1 MKAAWRYMRGICPA
15 CGHKPTLNP
24 LRALLGAGLV
34 LAVLTAVFAVMDK
47 VAELQI
53 EGIAD
58 RMDARVAQ
66 DAK

>member
-1 MKAAWRYMRGICPA
+1 MKTVWRSMRGICPA

-34 LAVLTAVFAVMDK
+34 LAVLTAVFAVMER
-47 VAELQI
+47 VADAQI
-53 EGIAD
+53 DGIAD